1 MRRIATLL
9 TQDEVEAVHDAT
21 LEILETVGLLVH
33 NREAWERFASH
44 GCRVDGERG
53 IVRFPRAVVEEH
65 RQASPPTFTFHGRD
79 PGTDRTIPDD
89 GPLMVTGSA
98 APDVIDPVTGEV
110 RRAQSADIER
120 IAHLVNEL
128 PGYDIFSISTT
139 AADAPRGRQGLVRF
153 YSALKHCL
161 KPIRASA
168 PDLEDADDVLEMGG
182 LIAGS
187 EAAFWER
194 PFMTFVYCATISP
207 LTMDVD
213 STERL
218 MRFAERGIPSQGV
231 VTPNGGVSAPLGL
244 LATLAVAN
252 AEFLAQSVLV
262 QMSRP
267 GTPIIYD
274 ALPTVSDMRTG
285 AYAPGGIETGI
296 LCMGCAQMA
305 RFYGVPSAGLVG
317 LTNAKVNDA
326 QAGYESGL
334 STMAAM
340 LGGLDLLAMGGL
352 LDALMAFDFGK
363 AVADHEVALMLKRV
377 KRGLELSPDDLALDL
392 IAEVGPGGIFMD
404 QRHTLKRMR
413 TEALLPEIA
422 DRRPRDLWAAD
433 GSRDAHSRALAKANE
448 ILHRDNHARFSP
460 EVDAAIRS
468 RFQNELAR
476 EKGGENR

>member
-1 MRRIATLL
+1 MRRLATLL
-9 TQDEVEAVHDAT
+9 SQEEVKALHGAT
-21 LEILETVGLLVH
+21 LELLETVGLLVH
-33 NREAWERFASH
+33 NREARERFATH

-65 RQASPPTFTFHGRD
+65 RQAFPLTFTFHGRD
-79 PGTDRTIPDD
+79 PSTDRTIPDD
-89 GPLMVTGSA
+89 SPLMMTGSS
-98 APDVIDPVTGEV
+98 APDVVDPFTGEV
-110 RRAQSADIER
+110 RRAQSADIAR

-139 AADAPRGRQGLVRF
+139 ADDAPRGRQGLVRF
-153 YSALKHCL
+153 YTALKHCL
-161 KPIRASA
+161 KPIRGSA
-168 PDLEDADDVLEMGG
+168 PDLKDADDVLEMAA
-182 LIAGS
+182 LIAGG

-194 PFMTFVYCATISP
+194 PFMTFIYCATISP

-231 VTPNGGVSAPLGL
+231 VTPNGGVSAPLSL
-244 LATLAVAN
+244 LSTLAVAN

-267 GTPIIYD
+267 GTPILYD
-274 ALPTVSDMRTG
+274 ALPTVGDMRTG

-305 RFYGVPSAGLVG
+305 RFYGVPSAGFVG

-326 QAGYESGL
+326 QAGYEAGL

-363 AVADHEVALMLKRV
+363 AVVDHEVALMLKRV
-377 KRGLELSPDDLALDL
+377 KRGLGFSPDNLALDL
-392 IAEVGPGGIFMD
+392 IAEVGPGGIFTD
-404 QRHTLKRMR
+404 RRHTLKHMR

-422 DRRPRDLWAAD
+422 DRRPRDQWAAD

-448 ILHRDNHARFSP
+448 LLRRDNPALFSP

-468 RFQNELAR
+468 RFQSNL
-476 EKGGENR
+476 GESEEG